1 MVWGLF
7 PDKAMRCSVQYVL
20 EVVGI
25 KLKLL
30 LDEDVVMML
39 DCVPFTYDLR
49 HVWSNVM
56 KTDVLSGKVLLNEI
70 ESMVKDLCHNLQHTS
85 ELAGLTPTAPDPMMS
100 HERRRITTN
109 AQSGNQEWDVNTG
122 VHMSMH
128 QPI

>member
-39 DCVPFTYDLR
+39 DCVPFTYDLS
-49 HVWSNVM
+49 SN
-56 KTDVLSGKVLLNEI
+56 SGF
-70 ESMVKDLCHNLQHTS
+70 
-85 ELAGLTPTAPDPMMS
+85 
-100 HERRRITTN
+100 
-109 AQSGNQEWDVNTG
+109 VNT
-122 VHMSMH
+122 SWNC
-128 QPI
+128 